1 MRSCIRRIF
10 KTATAAC
17 WFFQPCSACTRFCK
31 NSLLTAATKGR
42 SCKRLWPKRFRISNL
57 KSSNAPIMQKASR
70 FSHDVG
76 SSNVPSHGSTDADD
90 WPRILKTSH
99 ATHWHSCVSRQSE
112 LCSER
117 FVINNQ
123 LLGQTLSKKEIGRGL
138 SAPPAW
144 GFLPLCE
151 PISQGHWKPSLV
163 QKWDKS
169 GSGLKT
175 GSLLWVM
182 QYPCVSCVPVCIH
195 A

>member
-123 LLGQTLSKKEIGRGL
+123 LLGQTLRPASSILSIASSSERRGDNCKCSRIGTSRFCL
-138 SAPPAW
+138 TVSPENSAP
-144 GFLPLCE
+144 C
-151 PISQGHWKPSLV
+151 
-163 QKWDKS
+163 
-169 GSGLKT
+169 
-175 GSLLWVM
+175 
-182 QYPCVSCVPVCIH
+182 
-195 A
+195 

>member
-123 LLGQTLSKKEIGRGL
+123 LLGQTLRHNRAKPLPAPGLEMPALRRRGGVPGLDLFPLHRGESGVANISRWGRI
-138 SAPPAW
+138 ADIPA
-144 GFLPLCE
+144 G
-151 PISQGHWKPSLV
+151 
-163 QKWDKS
+163 
-169 GSGLKT
+169 
-175 GSLLWVM
+175 
-182 QYPCVSCVPVCIH
+182 
-195 A
+195 

>member
-123 LLGQTLSKKEIGRGL
+123 LLGQTLSPSSCRFSIRDNPPPLQIRWRPRTREYPLPSLLCFSNSRRDDLIRGL
-138 SAPPAW
+138 DGESTR
-144 GFLPLCE
+144 L
-151 PISQGHWKPSLV
+151 S
-163 QKWDKS
+163 
-169 GSGLKT
+169 
-175 GSLLWVM
+175 
-182 QYPCVSCVPVCIH
+182 
-195 A
+195 

>member
-76 SSNVPSHGSTDADD
+76 SSIVPSHGLTDADD

-123 LLGQTLSKKEIGRGL
+123 LLGQTLSTSCKRAFRDWDIWKFNHLAKYKRSKKHNQGI
-138 SAPPAW
+138 ANN
-144 GFLPLCE
+144 
-151 PISQGHWKPSLV
+151 SQTPS
-163 QKWDKS
+163 KR
-169 GSGLKT
+169 T
-175 GSLLWVM
+175 SLE
-182 QYPCVSCVPVCIH
+182 
-195 A
+195 

>member
-123 LLGQTLSKKEIGRGL
+123 LLGQTLRQVWAKTFIPEHLGCGISSGPPPTMTTVLGKPGDTRRRG
-138 SAPPAW
+138 A
-144 GFLPLCE
+144 G
-151 PISQGHWKPSLV
+151 
-163 QKWDKS
+163 
-169 GSGLKT
+169 
-175 GSLLWVM
+175 
-182 QYPCVSCVPVCIH
+182 VSILF
-195 A
+195 